1 MTLKWRD
8 IMKFNLNQ
16 FLLAIS
22 DALDFVE
29 IDTLGATK
37 FHSKRVAYISLCLAD
52 YYNLSD
58 DEKFDLCSFSIL
70 HDNGLCEE
78 SMINASSQ
86 TPKATNIN
94 ILEQYTIHCDIG
106 ETNIINFPFLTNNK
120 NIVRY
125 HHERFDGTGF
135 FKLQGDEIPLMAQ
148 IISLADTVDNLFHFE
163 NISIL
168 NRAKICQF
176 INDNEGKFY
185 SKELVKHF
193 NNLAS
198 KTSFWLDLQSI
209 NLEQKILDKL
219 SDNIIDIEYEQLIT
233 LSSVFSQIVDANSSF
248 TSRHSSGLS
257 EKVEKMANFYKFSYD
272 KVSKLII
279 AANLHDL
286 GKLAIPNS
294 ILEKNGK
301 LTHDEFETIKSHTY
315 YTRQAL
321 EKLDGF
327 EEIVNWAANH
337 HEKLN
342 GEGYP
347 YGIEGN
353 KLSFEERLMTC
364 LDIYQA
370 LTEDRPYREGMSH
383 EKTMEILNDQGSK
396 GYIDFNIVKDLDKVF
411 NP

>member
-1 MTLKWRD
+1 
-8 IMKFNLNQ
+8 MKFNLNQ

-37 FHSKRVAYISLCLAD
+37 FHSKRVAYISLRIAEF
-52 YYNLSD
+52 YNFNE

-78 SMINASSQ
+78 STINTSSQ
-86 TPKATNIN
+86 TPEPSNIS

-106 ETNIINFPFLTNNK
+106 EKNVINFPFLTNHK
-120 NIVRY
+120 NIIRY
-125 HHERFDGTGF
+125 HHERYDGTGY
-135 FKLQGDEIPLMAQ
+135 FKLKGNDIPLMAQ

-163 NISIL
+163 DISVL

-185 SKELVKHF
+185 SKELVEHF
-193 NNLAS
+193 NILAS

-209 NLEQKILDKL
+209 TLEQKILDRL
-219 SDNIIDIEYEQLIT
+219 QDNIIDIEYKDLIS
-233 LSSVFSQIVDANSSF
+233 LSAVFSQIVDANSSF
-248 TSRHSSGLS
+248 TARHSSGLS
-257 EKVEKMANFYKFSYD
+257 EKVEKMANYYNYD
-272 KVSKLII
+272 YDIVSKLII

-301 LTHDEFETIKSHTY
+301 LTNEEFEIIKSHTY

-347 YGIEGN
+347 YGISGDQ
-353 KLSFEERLMTC
+353 LSFKERLMTC

-370 LTEDRPYREGMSH
+370 LTEDRPYRVGMTH
-383 EKTMEILNDQGSK
+383 ESTMNILIEQGEK
-396 GYIDFNIVKDLDKVF
+396 GYIDLGIVKDLDKVF
-411 NP
+411 KP

>member
-1 MTLKWRD
+1 
-8 IMKFNLNQ
+8 MKFNLNQ

-29 IDTLGATK
+29 IDTLGATQY
-37 FHSKRVAYISLCLAD
+37 HSKRVAYIAIRIAEF
-52 YYNLSD
+52 YEFSD
-58 DEKFDLCSFSIL
+58 DEKFDLCSFAIL

-78 SMINASSQ
+78 STINTSSQ
-86 TPKATNIN
+86 SPDASNIN
-94 ILEQYTIHCDIG
+94 ILEKYTIHCDIG
-106 ETNIINFPFLTNNK
+106 EENIIHFPFLTNHK

-125 HHERFDGTGF
+125 HHERFDGNGY
-135 FKLQGDEIPLMAQ
+135 FKLRGDEIPLMAQ

-163 NISIL
+163 NISVL
-168 NRAKICQF
+168 NRAKISQF
-176 INDNEGKFY
+176 INDNIDKSY
-185 SKELVKHF
+185 SKTLVENF
-193 NNLAS
+193 NTLAS

-209 NLEQKILDKL
+209 NLEQKILDRLK
-219 SDNIIDIEYEQLIT
+219 SNIIDIEYKDLIK
-233 LSSVFSQIVDANSSF
+233 LSAVFSKIVDSNSSF
-248 TSRHSSGLS
+248 TSRHSCGLS
-257 EKVEKMANFYKFSYD
+257 DKVEKMATFYNYEYE

-301 LTHDEFETIKSHTY
+301 LTHEEFEIIKSHTY

-321 EKLDGF
+321 EKINGF

-347 YGIEGN
+347 YGISGEQ
-353 KLSFEERLMTC
+353 LSFEERLMTC

-370 LTEDRPYREGMSH
+370 LTEDRPYRLGMTH
-383 EKTMEILNDQGSK
+383 KDTMEILYEQGSK
-396 GYIDFNIVKDLDKVF
+396 GYIDSDIIDDIDKVF
-411 NP
+411 GI

>member
-1 MTLKWRD
+1 
-8 IMKFNLNQ
+8 MKFNLNQ

-37 FHSKRVAYISLCLAD
+37 FHSKRVAYISLRLAEF
-52 YYNLSD
+52 YSFSD
-58 DEKFDLCSFSIL
+58 DEKFDLCSFAIL

-78 SMINASSQ
+78 STITSSSQ
-86 TPKATNIN
+86 MPDPSNIN

-106 ETNIINFPFLTNNK
+106 EKNITNFPFLTNHK
-120 NIVRY
+120 NIVKY
-125 HHERFDGTGF
+125 HHERFDGRGY
-135 FKLQGDEIPLMAQ
+135 FKLKGDQIPLMAQ

-176 INDNEGKFY
+176 INDNIDKYY
-185 SKELVKHF
+185 SKELVEHF
-193 NNLAS
+193 NTLS
-198 KTSFWLDLQSI
+198 KKTSFWLDLQSI
-209 NLEQKILDKL
+209 NLEQKILDRLQK
-219 SDNIIDIEYEQLIT
+219 NIIDIEYKELIS
-233 LSSVFSQIVDANSSF
+233 LSAVFSQIVDSNSSF

-257 EKVEKMANFYKFSYD
+257 DKVKTMANFYNFDYE

-286 GKLAIPNS
+286 GKLAIPNA

-301 LTHDEFETIKSHTY
+301 LTHNEFETIKSHTY

-347 YGIEGN
+347 YGISGDQ
-353 KLSFEERLMTC
+353 LSFEERLMTC

-370 LTEDRPYREGMSH
+370 LTEDRPYRAGMTH
-383 EKTMEILNDQGSK
+383 EDTMSILNDQGEK
-396 GYIDFNIVKDLDKVF
+396 GYIDLTIVKDINKVF
-411 NP
+411 SLQ